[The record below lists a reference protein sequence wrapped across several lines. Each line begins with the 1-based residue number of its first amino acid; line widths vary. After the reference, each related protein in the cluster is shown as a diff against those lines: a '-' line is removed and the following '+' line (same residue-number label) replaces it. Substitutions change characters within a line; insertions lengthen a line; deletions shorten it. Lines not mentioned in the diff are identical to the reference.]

1 MVGVVFGSLE
11 VGMKQISLGKLRAR
25 RAPGRRGHL
34 ITRLVAMG
42 AAAISSI
49 TFVLT
54 LVLAGAAVVS
64 AGEEATGGSGDGE
77 ILICVREQNALGGYG
92 PERCLATASLAAGFG
107 PASSWIGDNRDP
119 GQAAT
124 VQRLRNSYAARQFA
138 ALDLEKT
145 ARAHAPIAIWL
156 LSYNIKDLATAQPAP
171 EEYWTLM
178 MLRQYQSIGLS
189 VLDPGIER
197 NPTGLKA
204 LGLRISLPY

>member
-1 MVGVVFGSLE
+1 
-11 VGMKQISLGKLRAR
+11 MKQISLRKLRAR

-34 ITRLVAMG
+34 IARLLATG
-42 AAAISSI
+42 ASAISS
-49 TFVLT
+49 VA
-54 LVLAGAAVVS
+54 LVLAFVLVAAPAVS
-64 AGEEATGGSGDGE
+64 ADEEAGNGFGRRD

-92 PERCLATASLAAGFG
+92 PERCVAPVSLAAGFG
-107 PASSWIGDNRDP
+107 PASSWVGDNRGP

-124 VQRLRNSYAARQFA
+124 VRRLRNSYARREFMSP
-138 ALDLEKT
+138 DLEKS

-156 LSYNIKDLATAQPAP
+156 LSYNIKDLATTQPMP
-171 EEYWTLM
+171 EEYWTLVM
-178 MLRQYQSIGLS
+178 VRRYQSIGLS

>member
-1 MVGVVFGSLE
+1 
-11 VGMKQISLGKLRAR
+11 MKQISLAKLRAR

-34 ITRLVAMG
+34 IARLVATG

-49 TFVLT
+49 AFVLAF
-54 LVLAGAAVVS
+54 VLAGAPAVS
-64 AGEEATGGSGDGE
+64 AGEEAGNGSGRSD

-92 PERCLATASLAAGFG
+92 PERCVAPVSLAAGFG
-107 PASSWIGDNRDP
+107 PASSWVGDNRGP

-124 VQRLRNSYAARQFA
+124 VHRLRNSFARPEFA
-138 ALDLEKT
+138 SPDLEKS

-156 LSYNIKDLATAQPAP
+156 LSYNIKDLATTQPTA
-171 EEYWTLM
+171 EEYWTLL
-178 MLRQYQSIGLS
+178 MLQRYQSIGLS

>member
-1 MVGVVFGSLE
+1 
-11 VGMKQISLGKLRAR
+11 MKQISLGKLGAR

-49 TFVLT
+49 AFVLA

-171 EEYWTLM
+171 EEYWTLV
-178 MLRQYQSIGLS
+178 MLRQYESIGLS